1 MPMDVQSGRSWT
13 SGRSIEA
20 PKCLMTLSRL
30 SDKCGISD
38 MVDVTGIFFIPA
50 KRSIGAPYS
59 RSLLPWMP
67 VVPVVNIGFNPYLAR
82 TLECMHS

>member
-1 MPMDVQSGRSWT
+1 MDVYGHRDGFLYRLGSLYGRDI
-13 SGRSIEA
+13 G
-20 PKCLMTLSRL
+20 
-30 SDKCGISD
+30 D

-67 VVPVVNIGFNPYLAR
+67 VVPVVNIGLTP
-82 TLECMHS
+82 T